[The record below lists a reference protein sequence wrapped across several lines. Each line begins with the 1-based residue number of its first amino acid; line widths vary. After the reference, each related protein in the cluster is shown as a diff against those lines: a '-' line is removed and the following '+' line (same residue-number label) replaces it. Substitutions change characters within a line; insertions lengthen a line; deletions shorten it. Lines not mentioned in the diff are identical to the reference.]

1 GVWGGAGR
9 TFLQK
14 GFPAPPQVYYL
25 FSASSISVRTAKPVP
40 PAGQLG
46 ILRVTNPGP
55 AMSRCAQLPSNVMN
69 CLRNTAALLAPPARA
84 PALAKSAVSLLSSSK

>member
-1 GVWGGAGR
+1 MRKVS
-9 TFLQK
+9 
-14 GFPAPPQVYYL
+14 PPLFNAIYL
-25 FSASSISVRTAKPVP
+25 FSANSISVRTAKPVP

-84 PALAKSAVSLLSSSK
+84 PALAKSAVSLLSS